1 MHLTR
6 VDAVRYGEFV
16 DAVLGD
22 LGPGLNLVIGRNEAG
37 KSTMTTL
44 IRHVLYGFPR
54 GRTSER
60 LYQPP
65 SGDLR
70 IGRLTFVDRDGSWI
84 VQRTE
89 GVRGGDVVVDGPQG
103 RVSGNEFLEPL
114 TRGVS
119 DTVYR
124 TVFGFSLEELSNRS
138 SLDDIQSRLYATTA
152 GLEVNPHDALSEFRA
167 SAEEIW
173 AARGRTKTLN
183 TLNADLRAVRQE
195 RRRVE
200 DVSERYRQDRER
212 RQRVVVELEAEE
224 KSLRSAR
231 HEAERLAALLT
242 EAKRLEEKIREEG
255 AAAENHRLEAEE
267 SHLESSGIAV
277 DSELL
282 AKAETVENL
291 GARCELF
298 RSEAEELR
306 RGEEKLKELR
316 ADLHRRMARMG
327 ESWSPEAVAGVNLDL
342 DLENHLHELEAR
354 IETARRESEDAFRRA
369 TEARAEHGEA
379 VRAARERSTALELGD
394 DDVVAE
400 VVGVR
405 LETVDRLLKLVPP
418 VRSERWPWAS
428 GVAAGIIAVILGAGG
443 LVFDDRLLMIAAA
456 LPAVLAVGLLV
467 RSWNS
472 TKDVPI
478 EVETLLPILDRTEVP
493 TAAELVEMR
502 SGLEECRRLWDTA
515 GRLDRTALVRET
527 AAASARAV
535 HESAWREWLDWMRE
549 QGLTTPSSE
558 PESVRRVIRLLRELK
573 TRTDA
578 IHELELQ
585 NARRRADAEAFAKE
599 AREVGVG
606 EGRAAG
612 ALSFGEVAQNVRS
625 LLAHLVAARTSFER
639 RAQLETLERM
649 ARERESA
656 ARARLRAAREEL
668 DKMLARA
675 DLEGETVADLEA
687 AVAVAKQRAAEVESE
702 RDGLL
707 ETRAILDGRLQ
718 TGAEESS
725 SARLRLQET
734 GIIERVTESVERYA
748 EAMVAARLLEQSLE
762 YYEAEKQPQVIQ
774 RSQEVFSALTGGRY
788 TRVATPLGVFEPVV
802 GSYGKTG
809 KTPGDLSRATGEQLF
824 LALRLSYIENLADA
838 HPALPVLMDDVLVN
852 FDDERCEA
860 AVRVIA
866 DFAERRQVVFFTCH
880 EQTAGAFVSAAA
892 DHTAVRL

>member
-22 LGPGLNLVIGRNEAG
+22 LGPGLNLVLGRNEAG

-70 IGRLTFVDRDGSWI
+70 VGRLTFVDGDESWVI
-84 VQRTE
+84 QRTE
-89 GVRGGDVVVDGPQG
+89 GVRGGEVVADGPQG
-103 RVSGNEFLEPL
+103 RVSGEVFLEPL
-114 TRGVS
+114 IQGVS

-152 GLEVNPHDALSEFRA
+152 GLEVNPHDVLSELRA
-167 SAEEIW
+167 SADELW
-173 AARGRTKTLN
+173 AARGRTKILN
-183 TLNADLRAVRQE
+183 TLNADLREVRQE
-195 RRRVE
+195 RRKVE
-200 DVSERYRQDRER
+200 DVSERYRKDRER
-212 RQRVVVELEAEE
+212 RQIVVVELEAAEE
-224 KSLRSAR
+224 ALRAAR

-242 EAKRLEEKIREEG
+242 ESKRLEEKIREDS

-267 SHLESSGIAV
+267 SRLESSAIDV
-277 DSELL
+277 NSELL
-282 AKAETVENL
+282 AKAETIENL

-298 RSEAEELR
+298 RADAEELR

-316 ADLHRRMARMG
+316 ADLRRRMAGMG
-327 ESWSPEAVAGVNLDL
+327 EGWSPEAVAGVNLDL
-342 DLENHLHELEAR
+342 DLENRLHELEAR
-354 IETARRESEDAFRRA
+354 IENARRESEDALRRA
-369 TEARAEHGEA
+369 SEARAEHGEA
-379 VRAARERSTALELGD
+379 VRAARERSSNLDLGD
-394 DDVVAE
+394 DELVPE

-405 LETVDRLLKLVPP
+405 LETVDRLLKLVSAA
-418 VRSERWPWAS
+418 RTERWPWAS
-428 GVAAGIIAVILGAGG
+428 GVAAGAIAVILGVAG
-443 LVFDDRLLMIAAA
+443 LVLDDRLLTIAAV
-456 LPAVLAVGLLV
+456 LPAALAIALLV
-467 RSWNS
+467 RSWRS
-472 TKDVPI
+472 TSGLPVEVEKLVPI
-478 EVETLLPILDRTEVP
+478 LNRSDVP
-493 TAAELVEMR
+493 TAVELVEMR

-515 GRLDRTALVRET
+515 GRLDRTARVRET
-527 AAASARAV
+527 AAESARAV
-535 HESAWREWLDWMRE
+535 HESAWREWLDWMGE

-573 TRTDA
+573 ARTDA
-578 IHELELQ
+578 IEELEQQ
-585 NARRRADAEAFAKE
+585 NMRRRADAEAFSNE
-599 AREVGVG
+599 ARTVGVG
-606 EGRAAG
+606 KQQTAG
-612 ALSFGEVAQNVRS
+612 EMSFDEVAHKVRA
-625 LLAHLVAARTSFER
+625 LLAHLVTARKSFER

-649 ARERESA
+649 ANERA
-656 ARARLRAAREEL
+656 AAAKARLQAAREEL
-668 DKMLARA
+668 DTTLARA
-675 DLEGETVADLEA
+675 GREGATVADLEA
-687 AVAVAKQRAAEVESE
+687 SVAVAKQRAAEVEVE
-702 RDGLL
+702 RDRLL
-707 ETRAILDGRLQ
+707 ETRATLDGRLQ
-718 TGAEESS
+718 TGAEETS

-774 RSQEVFSALTGGRY
+774 RSQEIFSALTGGRY
-788 TRVATPLGVFEPVV
+788 TRVATPLGVFDPVV
-802 GSYGKTG
+802 GSRGGAGK
-809 KTPGDLSRATGEQLF
+809 KPGDLSRATAEQLF

-852 FDDERCEA
+852 FDDERRA
-860 AVRVIA
+860 ATAAVIA
-866 DFAERRQVVFFTCH
+866 DFATRRQVVFFTCH
-880 EQTAGAFVSAAA
+880 EETADSFAAAAA